1 MNRDDFEILSGFLRR
16 GSGLS
21 VTPAKLRLIENRLR
35 PIAVRRGFKDV
46 GELARALAGPDDEL
60 GREVA
65 DAMATHDTSFFRDI
79 GLFRSLRETVFP
91 ELASAR
97 ESRRRISVWCAGC
110 STGEEAYSLA
120 MAANIAP
127 QLAGWEVEIFATD
140 ISATAIERASSGVYT
155 HYEVM
160 RGLPLQMLGKYF
172 SKEGDDWRVVR
183 SIRDRIEFRVFNL
196 LDSFDVLGEFDIV
209 LCRNVL
215 IYFDQAT
222 KAQVLAR
229 ISRVLAPDGYLVLGE
244 AETVLGLVKGLATVP
259 GARGVF
265 AKTGNALNHRLA
277 ALG

>member
-160 RGLPLQMLGKYF
+160 Q
-172 SKEGDDWRVVR
+172 EGDDWRVVR

-196 LDSFDVLGEFDIV
+196 LDSFNVLGEFDIV